1 MPANRNEVI
10 YDSYLRDARGVPIVP
25 AETSCKKMDKV
36 FWYNVLRASLAIS
49 LIPVVFGLIQVFLFE
64 NDDRFLLYNTWWQWL
79 IFNALITF
87 LLTVSAS
94 TIGMYVH
101 IRLPYEKTRF
111 AVRLPVLLAATA
123 VPAGLI
129 MYLYHMAWCPY
140 LRLDCFSREH
150 LFTNITLAVVI
161 TILITV
167 FSEGA
172 RLFEMWKASLV
183 KESLLREENLKSQLE
198 VLKSQI
204 NPHFLFN
211 TLNSI
216 YIQSDKDADTAR
228 ESILHFADLLSYQL
242 YDSRE
247 KTVDLKSEAEHLN
260 HYIELEKM
268 RQGDAV
274 AVETDFPVLS
284 NGIRIAPLLFT
295 PLIENAFKYGL
306 ASGLDQYRLHIS
318 LAAGA
323 RYVRFRCENEFRPT
337 AKKGKGGL
345 GLENLR
351 KRLELIYP
359 GRHTLTLNAENGT
372 FTAELEIEHQ
382 P

>member
-1 MPANRNEVI
+1 
-10 YDSYLRDARGVPIVP
+10 
-25 AETSCKKMDKV
+25 MDKA
-36 FWYNVLRASLAIS
+36 FWYSVLRASLAIS
-49 LIPVVFGLIQVFLFE
+49 LIPVLFGLVQVFLFE
-64 NDDRFLLYNTWWQWL
+64 NDDRFFLYNTWWQWL
-79 IFNALITF
+79 MFNALITF

-101 IRLPYEKTRF
+101 IRLPYDKTRF
-111 AVRLPVLLAATA
+111 AVRIPVLLAATA
-123 VPAGLI
+123 VPAGVI
-129 MYLYHMAWCPY
+129 MYLYHMAWCPH

-161 TILITV
+161 TIIITV

-172 RLFEMWKASLV
+172 HLFELWKASLV

-247 KTVDLKSEAEHLN
+247 KTVPLTSEAAHLRN
-260 HYIELEKM
+260 YIELEKM

-274 AVETDFPVLS
+274 AIDADFPDPPK
-284 NGIRIAPLLFT
+284 GIRIAPLLFT

-306 ASGLDQYRLHIS
+306 ASGLDQYRLTVTLH
-318 LAAGA
+318 ADD
-323 RYVRFRCENEFRPT
+323 RFVHFRCENDFRSV

-359 GRHTLTLNAENGT
+359 DRYTLDLRAEDGI
-372 FTAELEIEHQ
+372 FIAALDIAHRS
-382 P
+382 